1 MNKVSLMEIVWVSVA
16 VTVATA
22 VLFTPYL
29 AAQVAAQDA
38 WISVF
43 VAGAITLIP
52 AWATGVLMA
61 KFPKQSLI
69 EIFPKLF
76 GPFLG
81 KLIGLLYAGLFL
93 FSAVLAVWRL
103 EVFTARFLL
112 PETPLLAIRGLFL
125 LCLAYSAFSGTVP
138 LIRTSAYIVPAGM
151 VVIVLVTLLP
161 AARMEASYLFPL
173 FEFGYRRILDA
184 AVMLA
189 GWLCQIPLVIFMF
202 NKYVQEKSRMGYV
215 KKVVLAIILS
225 TFALELGAL
234 GALAAFGPVQTASMY
249 YPAFEVARI
258 ISLGTFLEHIEVI
271 FVAVWIAGIFVAAA
285 FYVHALTDAMSN
297 ILNFR
302 GKVWKTVIIA
312 ATILALVIWPFFFRD
327 LSFLILI
334 VVIRDYGAVLT
345 GIFGGVLPLVI
356 LARAAMVPRETGQ
369 EGPDPEEENNGD
381 EAEDEENEKS
391 EDEGKEE

>member
-1 MNKVSLMEIVWVSVA
+1 
-16 VTVATA
+16 
-22 VLFTPYL
+22 
-29 AAQVAAQDA
+29 
-38 WISVF
+38 
-43 VAGAITLIP
+43 
-52 AWATGVLMA
+52 
-61 KFPKQSLI
+61 
-69 EIFPKLF
+69 
-76 GPFLG
+76 
-81 KLIGLLYAGLFL
+81 
-93 FSAVLAVWRL
+93 
-103 EVFTARFLL
+103 
-112 PETPLLAIRGLFL
+112 
-125 LCLAYSAFSGTVP
+125 
-138 LIRTSAYIVPAGM
+138 
-151 VVIVLVTLLP
+151 LP